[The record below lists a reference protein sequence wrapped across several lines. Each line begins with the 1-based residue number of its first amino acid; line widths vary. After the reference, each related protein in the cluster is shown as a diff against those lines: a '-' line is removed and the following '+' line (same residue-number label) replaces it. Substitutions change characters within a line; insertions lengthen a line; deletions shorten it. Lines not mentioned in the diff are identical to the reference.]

1 MHARKHVGVRNVPH
15 EKLLSKLSYISKN
28 WVQYSINFIRYL
40 HDKDKIWHEGNI
52 FKLKQNSISG
62 EFLNLLCDFLRNRKQ
77 TVVLNEQVSTW
88 TNVNAG
94 VPQGLILGSFLF
106 LIYINDLADELS
118 SNTKLFADETSLFSV
133 AHNRDSSAAEL
144 NNGLA
149 KISHWAQQ
157 WKMIFNTDP
166 RKQAHEVISS
176 RKVNKESHPHLTF
189 NNSIVYQVRHKS
201 I

>member
-1 MHARKHVGVRNVPH
+1 MHACKHAGVRHVPH
-15 EKLLSKLSYISKN
+15 EKLLSKLSYISKI

-52 FKLKQNSISG
+52 FKLKQNGISG
-62 EFLNLLCDFLRNRKQ
+62 ELLNLLCHFLRNRKQ
-77 TVVLNEQVSTW
+77 TVVLNEQVLMW

-94 VPQGLILGSFLF
+94 VPQGLILGPFLF

-118 SNTKLFADETSLFSV
+118 SNAKLFADDTSLFSV

-144 NNGLA
+144 NNDLA

-157 WKMIFNTDP
+157 WKMSLNPDP
-166 RKQAHEVISS
+166 RKQAHEVIFS

-189 NNSIVYQVRHKS
+189 NNSTVYQVRHKN